1 MNLRVT
7 TATVL
12 LVALICHVIANR
24 PDGQCLFPDAPCIQN
39 MSASGPPSKLIE
51 PVIGGNPPPPL
62 FPPPPPPLVFD
73 EDPDWTKAVCRGRN
87 LLKAMVLD
95 EAETAKYLQW
105 PYAESPWDGDLREAL
120 GKWGYRQGEY
130 ADQQCDFDKVYH
142 GIERSWN
149 RCEACGSRRLESLLL
164 RTAQRWANDDSR
176 TEWATATAQPTEVY
190 GRWQGISRKH
200 IYTRSQLSVTNRNF

>member
-62 FPPPPPPLVFD
+62 FPPLPRPPVFD

-142 GIERSWN
+142 FGTALNALGIDAKPADQGGSN
-149 RCEACGSRRLESLLL
+149 RCYYVQHNDGPTVIPGPNGQRLPPSQQKYMVDGKEYPVSISIL
-164 RTAQRWANDDSR
+164 
-176 TEWATATAQPTEVY
+176 
-190 GRWQGISRKH
+190 GR
-200 IYTRSQLSVTNRNF
+200 N